1 VRVCDVFTVVS
12 VSMYLFEAW
21 LCCVVVCLLRVCV
34 YVGARLCF
42 FEVRCLKPRWL
53 LHCPE

>member
-1 VRVCDVFTVVS
+1 MTVGNMLYLLHYVRVCDVFTVVS

-34 YVGARLCF
+34 CWSQVMF
-42 FEVRCLKPRWL
+42 F
-53 LHCPE
+53 